1 MISYVEGLG
10 SDAMS
15 DQFGIVFPEGIPGGG
30 SGELLRLR
38 LDSAFDE
45 PEIMVETYEVH
56 FEGLKIPKTGSE
68 NTDKSLSVSFR
79 VDINWKVY
87 EALRNWMGRVFNPIT
102 GAQQSEENTRT
113 TMILN
118 AYGPPN
124 KSIVYSKRFNG
135 VKIAS
140 MKITTF
146 DYQNK
151 AQPVKVDAK
160 FIFVNID
167 ELTINTR
174 YNV

>member
-1 MISYVEGLG
+1 MITYVEGLAT
-10 SDAMS
+10 DAMS

-38 LDSAFDE
+38 LNDGFDE
-45 PEIMVETYEVH
+45 PELTAAVYDVN

-68 NTDKSLSVSFR
+68 ETDKQFTMTFR
-79 VDINWKVY
+79 MDGNWKVY
-87 EALRNWMGRVFNPIT
+87 EALKNWHGRVINTIT
-102 GAQQSEENTRT
+102 GALQAEKDTRT

-135 VKIAS
+135 VKI
-140 MKITTF
+140 KTF
-146 DYQNK
+146 KVSTWNYENK
-151 AQPVKVDAK
+151 AEPVKIEAG
-160 FIFVNID
+160 FIFINTD
-167 ELTINTR
+167 ELTIAEN